1 MDVLKVIGV
10 ALSVILSFI
19 LLESS
24 GVDIAKANILKFE
37 NFSIS
42 VFSLLAICIYFF
54 EKLIIK
60 SIELVTIFFSSEASH
75 SKKKT

>member
-1 MDVLKVIGV
+1 MNVLKVIGV
-10 ALSVILSFI
+10 ALSIIFSFVF
-19 LLESS
+19 LETS
-24 GVDIAKANILKFE
+24 GVDITKANILKFE

-60 SIELVTIFFSSEASH
+60 SIELVSIFFSSDTSH
-75 SKKKT
+75 SK